1 MTRVTTIIDFSINVR
16 RLSGERTDWENA
28 VKKKRLNEH
37 VGIQRLSGVRR
48 NVSYFASTG

>member
-1 MTRVTTIIDFSINVR
+1 MTRVTTIFDFSINIR
-16 RLSGERTDWENA
+16 GGERADWENA
-28 VKKKRLNEH
+28 AKKKRLNEH